1 MELRAGPLGFRPLQ
15 KRCDDMSS
23 SVMRQRLTELLDA
36 QVIDQLP
43 DSRYE
48 LTPLGQEARHA
59 LNPLARWR
67 DAGRPLST
75 RKGRTSPTTSP
86 PAASTSTWPRQHP
99 LPRRPPARPKQSP
112 SPAPVVAP
120 TGPPPRVVC
129 HAVAAGSC
137 SAIADAA
144 LAAAADPGLAWPT
157 EIDVWASL
165 LCGSVFDCPP
175 DRLTGRRAA
184 GSAVVVA
191 GTIRLWV
198 NVLEPAVGS
207 SQTALDA
214 WVIHSG
220 PVG

>member
-1 MELRAGPLGFRPLQ
+1 MEFRVEP
-15 KRCDDMSS
+15 
-23 SVMRQRLTELLDA
+23 
-36 QVIDQLP
+36 
-43 DSRYE
+43 
-48 LTPLGQEARHA
+48 TPLSRRRSRRILAVTGAIVVSVAVIVGALAAGAARPTPFA
-59 LNPLARWR
+59 AVTATTSAP
-67 DAGRPLST
+67 
-75 RKGRTSPTTSP
+75 SPT
-86 PAASTSTWPRQHP
+86 ARQTEP
-99 LPRRPPARPKQSP
+99 SP

-144 LAAAADPGLAWPT
+144 LAAAADPALAWPT
-157 EIDVWASL
+157 EVDVWASL

-207 SQTALDA
+207 SQDALDA

>member
-1 MELRAGPLGFRPLQ
+1 MEFRVEP
-15 KRCDDMSS
+15 
-23 SVMRQRLTELLDA
+23 
-36 QVIDQLP
+36 
-43 DSRYE
+43 
-48 LTPLGQEARHA
+48 TPLSRRRSRRILVATGAIVVTIAVIIGALAAGSAR
-59 LNPLARWR
+59 PTPI
-67 DAGRPLST
+67 AGVATTTPAP
-75 RKGRTSPTTSP
+75 SPT
-86 PAASTSTWPRQHP
+86 
-99 LPRRPPARPKQSP
+99 ARPGDPSP
-112 SPAPVVAP
+112 SPAPVVGP

-137 SAIADAA
+137 SAIAKAA
-144 LAAAADPGLAWPT
+144 LAAAADPALTWPT

-198 NVLEPAVGS
+198 NVVEPAVGS
-207 SQTALDA
+207 TAAALDA
-214 WVIHSG
+214 WVIRSG

>member
-1 MELRAGPLGFRPLQ
+1 MEFRVEP
-15 KRCDDMSS
+15 
-23 SVMRQRLTELLDA
+23 
-36 QVIDQLP
+36 
-43 DSRYE
+43 
-48 LTPLGQEARHA
+48 TPLSRRRSRRILAATGAVVVTIAIVVGALAAGEARPA
-59 LNPLARWR
+59 SIAVV
-67 DAGRPLST
+67 AT
-75 RKGRTSPTTSP
+75 PT
-86 PAASTSTWPRQHP
+86 PAPSAT
-99 LPRRPPARPKQSP
+99 ARPTDPSP

-120 TGPPPRVVC
+120 TGPPPLVVC

-137 SAIADAA
+137 SAIAKAA
-144 LAAAADPGLAWPT
+144 LAAAADPALAWPT

-175 DRLTGRRAA
+175 DRLTGRRSA

-191 GTIRLWV
+191 GPIQLWV

-207 SQTALDA
+207 SPAASDA